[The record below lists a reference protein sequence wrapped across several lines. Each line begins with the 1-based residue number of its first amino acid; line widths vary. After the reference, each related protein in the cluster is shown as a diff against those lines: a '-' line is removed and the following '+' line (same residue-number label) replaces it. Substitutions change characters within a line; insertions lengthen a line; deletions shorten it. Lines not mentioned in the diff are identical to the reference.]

1 MPVILPI
8 TLSAAGAAAILNIW
22 LAVRIGMV
30 RRARH
35 IWMGDGGD
43 TALVARMR
51 AQANFIEYTPITLI
65 LVGAIELARPGSPW
79 LLGTVGL
86 FMLGRI
92 AHGLGMD
99 GGRLMPLR
107 MIGALTTMAVLIGL
121 AIWGVSIAADA

>member
-1 MPVILPI
+1 
-8 TLSAAGAAAILNIW
+8 
-22 LAVRIGMV
+22 MV

-79 LLGTVGL
+79 LLGTAAIYL
-86 FMLGRI
+86 LGRI
-92 AHGLGMD
+92 AHGWAWTGRALPAHDRRAHDHGRSDRPGDLGHLD
-99 GGRLMPLR
+99 CRR
-107 MIGALTTMAVLIGL
+107 CLI
-121 AIWGVSIAADA
+121 DA